1 MISSVERKRTFA
13 DFRRD
18 GLRLRHGVVRL
29 NHLPHERLSDGAASP
44 QVAFAFG
51 RRFGNAVQRNRGR
64 RRLRAAF
71 VEVWTGLTPARR
83 DELAGAY
90 LATASP
96 AVLRKPYRQLLDD
109 IAACLDQVTG
119 TPTTTTPTTAGA
131 TEVNP

>member
-1 MISSVERKRTFA
+1 MISSVERKRTFT

-71 VEVWTGLTPARR
+71 VEVWKGLTPARR

-96 AVLRKPYRQLLDD
+96 AVLRTPYHQLLDD
-109 IAACLDQVTG
+109 ISACLDQIKIV
-119 TPTTTTPTTAGA
+119 PTTANA
-131 TEVNP
+131 TEARS